1 MCAIAPSNATPKR
14 YSSLGYASSLVS
26 RFFDKNFTKKNN
38 MNNISTANLSQSETN
53 QYTNMTEYYD
63 LWVTSGYYDYQ
74 LMAKDANLTIGDGCK
89 ILELGV
95 GTGLLAE
102 KYLEV
107 DPSCEFTGV
116 DFTASLLEIA
126 QKRLGEK
133 VKLIEAD
140 AVTMNLNQK
149 FDVAISNGGV
159 WGVLDLGDQD
169 QWEFGGHVSGVA
181 KNLQGLKNLATH
193 LKKDGLML
201 LHLQKPHN
209 DYDKPLA
216 GGITYCQSIQK
227 IEETSEYRTL
237 QKNYLF
243 KREQEILAQ
252 EQITITC
259 FTAETSQRILSEAG
273 FSLQGT
279 SKNDKFAIYQ
289 KV

>member
-1 MCAIAPSNATPKR
+1 
-14 YSSLGYASSLVS
+14 
-26 RFFDKNFTKKNN
+26 
-38 MNNISTANLSQSETN
+38 MNKISPANLRKSDTN
-53 QYTNMTEYYD
+53 QYTNITEYYD

-74 LMAKDANLTIGDGCK
+74 IMAKDANLTIGDGRK

-95 GTGLLAE
+95 GTGLLAQ

-107 DPSCEFTGV
+107 DPTCEFTGI

-126 QKRLGEK
+126 QQRLGK
-133 VKLIEAD
+133 KANLIEAD

-149 FDVAISNGGV
+149 YDAAISNGGV

-181 KNLQGLKNLATH
+181 NNLQGLKNLSAH
-193 LKKDGLML
+193 LKKDGLLL

-209 DYDKPLA
+209 DYDKLLA
-216 GGITYCQSIQK
+216 DGITYSQSVQK
-227 IEETSEYRTL
+227 IEETLDYRTL
-237 QKNYLF
+237 QKNYFF
-243 KREQEILAQ
+243 KRDQEILAQ

-259 FTAETSQRILSEAG
+259 FKADTSQRILSEAG
-273 FSLQGT
+273 FHLQGT